1 MEDNNNNNNNQKEI
15 CKEIFSDLNSIDLT
29 GQTDK
34 KLNLTYLS
42 WAKAW
47 GILKSHYPDAT
58 WTIYKRHEIT
68 KVTNT
73 IVGQDGSTTVRETSY
88 TTHVPYFTDGKTAW
102 VEVGVTING
111 IEYTE
116 LLPVMG
122 NHNEAVNIAMV
133 DSVKVNKAIQRAFVK
148 ACARHGLGLYIYA
161 GEDLPEDKRI
171 DINKIIAAAQ
181 KEQYPN
187 ITEDQFNTL
196 KADVISMVS
205 NAQWSDSIQDVLV
218 PYIQKSFDGLKLS
231 QIQYGQHT
239 IPLMRLNYVLSE
251 LNK

>member
-1 MEDNNNNNNNQKEI
+1 
-15 CKEIFSDLNSIDLT
+15 
-29 GQTDK
+29 
-34 KLNLTYLS
+34 
-42 WAKAW
+42 
-47 GILKSHYPDAT
+47 
-58 WTIYKRHEIT
+58 
-68 KVTNT
+68 
-73 IVGQDGSTTVRETSY
+73 
-88 TTHVPYFTDGKTAW
+88 
-102 VEVGVTING
+102 
-111 IEYTE
+111 
-116 LLPVMG
+116 MG

-171 DINKIIAAAQ
+171 DINKVIAAAQ
-181 KEQYPN
+181 KEQYPA

-205 NAQWSDSIQDVLV
+205 NAQWSSSIQDVLI

-231 QIQYGQHT
+231 QIQYGPHT
-239 IPLMRLNYVLSE
+239 IPLMRFNYILSE